1 MNLKT
6 AFPVSWVLVNELA
19 LGPAPTAPR
28 HLGKLEAEGI
38 TGVLSLCST
47 KEVEVPE
54 DLDLRFH
61 CLRVELPDH
70 RTQGLLSLDQL
81 QQAIDAIAKLRN
93 RGPVFVHCVAGI
105 ERAPLVCIAWLMQQH
120 GLSRQHAFDYLRE
133 VHTRTSPS
141 ASQLMLLNQWNNG
154 ASPELKIA

>member
-1 MNLKT
+1 MDLKT

-38 TGVLSLCST
+38 SAVLSLCST

-54 DLDLRFH
+54 GMDLRFH

-70 RTQGLLSLDQL
+70 RIQGLPTLDQL
-81 QQAIDAIAKLRN
+81 HDLYCAAA
-93 RGPVFVHCVAGI
+93 GPCLM
-105 ERAPLVCIAWLMQQH
+105 PLPARR
-120 GLSRQHAFDYLRE
+120 SFRR
-133 VHTRTSPS
+133 RRS
-141 ASQLMLLNQWNNG
+141 
-154 ASPELKIA
+154 